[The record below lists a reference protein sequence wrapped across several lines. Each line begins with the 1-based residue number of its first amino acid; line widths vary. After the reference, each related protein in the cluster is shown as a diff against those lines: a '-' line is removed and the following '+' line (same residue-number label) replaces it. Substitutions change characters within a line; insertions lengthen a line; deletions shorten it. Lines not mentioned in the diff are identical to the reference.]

1 MGMNVN
7 EIVTYPMERDSWVK
21 TVLIGGVLV
30 LFGFLLVPLFA
41 VYGYLVETIR
51 ASTAGDPEPPAFDD
65 WETLL
70 VEGAQAWVISVVFL
84 FVPLLVAAVTV
95 GGSVLAIATGTEAGA
110 AAGVGGMFVGLTLSA
125 LLTLV
130 FGYLAIIGIVNFAR
144 EGTFA
149 AGFDVDVIKTVALDR
164 EYAIAW
170 LVSVAVVVVAGVVGM
185 IPVVGWLLTPFAAF
199 YGATVAANLWA
210 GGFAAAVDST
220 AGLSRPEEGSGEDPT
235 V

>member
-1 MGMNVN
+1 MNVN
-7 EIVTYPMERDSWVK
+7 EIITYPMERDSWMK

-51 ASTAGDPEPPAFDD
+51 ASTAGRPEPPAFDD
-65 WETLL
+65 WGTLL

-84 FVPLLVAAVTV
+84 FVPLAVAAVFV
-95 GGSVLAIATGTEAGA
+95 GGSALAVATGGDAGA
-110 AAGVGGMFVGLTLSA
+110 AVGVGGLFAGLTLSA

-144 EGTFA
+144 EGRFA
-149 AGFDVDVIKTVALDR
+149 AGFDVDVIKTVALNR
-164 EYAIAW
+164 EYAIPW
-170 LVSVAVVVVAGVVGM
+170 LASVAVIVAVGFVGM
-185 IPVVGWLLTPFAAF
+185 IPLVGWLLAPFAGF
-199 YGATVAANLWA
+199 YGAVVAANLWA
-210 GGFAAAVDST
+210 GGFAAVVDST
-220 AGLSRPEEGSGEDPT
+220 VRLSRPGEGSGEDTT